1 MTTRPEPTP
10 RKRDSIRR
18 AFSTSGLETQ
28 RSALRPKQASLGV
41 RPAHYCA
48 PSMTPAHD
56 AAILPLAGRV
66 AILSSSGDTKMDDLD
81 LRQNILDELEYE
93 PRVDAADI
101 GVD

>member
-1 MTTRPEPTP
+1 
-10 RKRDSIRR
+10 
-18 AFSTSGLETQ
+18 
-28 RSALRPKQASLGV
+28 
-41 RPAHYCA
+41 
-48 PSMTPAHD
+48 MTPAHD